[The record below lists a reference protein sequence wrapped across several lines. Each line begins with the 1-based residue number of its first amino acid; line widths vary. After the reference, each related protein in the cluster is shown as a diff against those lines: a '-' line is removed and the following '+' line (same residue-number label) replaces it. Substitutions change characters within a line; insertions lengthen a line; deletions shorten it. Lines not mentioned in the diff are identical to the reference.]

1 MWRNTTSAIVVLAAL
16 GGSSCA
22 SLPDPDPETYYGTRL
37 FLGNCY
43 AMHSSN
49 REALGAVLASNLIAA
64 GLDAVGN
71 ALKEAAAESKKSVSA
86 SVNLEIPFGNDALP
100 QCMQLVR
107 GTFMLRPSEGTAW
120 APEEFEA
127 PDDSRV
133 VLANGTKPEFFL
145 EAQLM
150 SVKGQHNGVSFA
162 PTLLMFTK
170 PLSNPTLSWIGGRK
184 LTVDLKLQQ
193 AGTATGLTTGMD
205 FGFVRTDAKMFL
217 VKKGGTS
224 TATAPMPISPLP
236 GGVSSAGSA
245 APIPPIPGAPPPAGS
260 GENGGGGTYKP
271 YAFETPWI
279 VVATTATRTP
289 WILTATL
296 NEVKPAE
303 PALAFVSGI
312 FEKTKPA
319 LQTELELALIEEK
332 RLAAEAAA
340 LAARNT
346 KLDTFDTKMVAAIAA
361 LAKCSK
367 EPKLE
372 NAQAA
377 LAAQR
382 RANEAGVVIGRRPYP
397 TTIEIMTS
405 ESDRQKACQEALTMT
420 PG

>member
-1 MWRNTTSAIVVLAAL
+1 MWRNTTSTIAVLAAL
-16 GGSSCA
+16 GSSSCA
-22 SLPDPDPETYYGTRL
+22 SLPDPDPGTYYGTRL

-100 QCMQLVR
+100 RCMQLVR
-107 GTFMLRPSEGTAW
+107 GTFMLRPGEGKAW
-120 APEEFEA
+120 EPEGFNA

-170 PLSNPTLSWIGGRK
+170 PLSNPTLSWIGGRN

-193 AGTATGLTTGMD
+193 AGTAPVLATGMD
-205 FGFVRTDAKMFL
+205 FGFVRTDSEMFL
-217 VKKGGTS
+217 VKPQRGGAS
-224 TATAPMPISPLP
+224 TAPAPTPISP
-236 GGVSSAGSA
+236 V
-245 APIPPIPGAPPPAGS
+245 PGAPAPA
-260 GENGGGGTYKP
+260 ENGGGGGGTYRP
-271 YAFETPWI
+271 HAFETPWI

-296 NEVKPAE
+296 NEVKPTE
-303 PALAFVSGI
+303 PALAFVSGL

-361 LAKCSK
+361 LGKCSK
-367 EPKLE
+367 EPTIE

-397 TTIEIMTS
+397 ATIDIMTS
-405 ESDRQKACQEALTMT
+405 TSARQKACQEALATT